1 MISLHSVVAHRYVS
15 YMLYYFNKKN
25 YGYFIGK
32 VMDDTGASR
41 AEVTHTHTHS
51 HTHRSKHTHT
61 HAHTHTHTHTLLT
74 SHSAQPCKSTDRGA
88 GVFDGAGR
96 LPDFT
101 LQRGAR

>member
-41 AEVTHTHTHS
+41 AEVTHTHTH
-51 HTHRSKHTHT
+51 THTHT
-61 HAHTHTHTHTLLT
+61 QKQKHTPHTHTHTHTHTHSLTHSLT
-74 SHSAQPCKSTDRGA
+74 SHLSFRSTVQIDRS
-88 GVFDGAGR
+88 GR
-96 LPDFT
+96 
-101 LQRGAR
+101 